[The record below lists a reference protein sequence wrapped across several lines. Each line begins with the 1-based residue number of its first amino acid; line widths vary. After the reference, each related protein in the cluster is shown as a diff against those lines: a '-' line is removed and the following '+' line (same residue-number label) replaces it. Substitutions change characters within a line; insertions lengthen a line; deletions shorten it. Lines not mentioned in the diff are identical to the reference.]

1 MIKKNY
7 IFILLI
13 SLIVTLIYFFSS
25 AKNMNE
31 DVIIIIDSNL
41 GDYRMVPDDKGGL
54 TIYDLKIHT
63 KYYR

>member
-54 TIYDLKIHT
+54 TIYDLKILDE
-63 KYYR
+63 

>member
-31 DVIIIIDSNL
+31 DAIIIIDSNI

-54 TIYDLKIHT
+54 TIYDLKILDE
-63 KYYR
+63 

>member
-7 IFILLI
+7 IVILLI
-13 SLIVTLIYFFSS
+13 SLILTLIYFFSL

-31 DVIIIIDSNL
+31 DAIILIDSNL

-54 TIYDLKIHT
+54 TIYDLKILDE
-63 KYYR
+63 

>member
-13 SLIVTLIYFFSS
+13 SLIVALIYFFSS

-31 DVIIIIDSNL
+31 DAIILIDSNL

-54 TIYDLKIHT
+54 TIYDLKILDE
-63 KYYR
+63 

>member
-13 SLIVTLIYFFSS
+13 SLIVALIYFYSS

-31 DVIIIIDSNL
+31 DAIIIIDSNL

-54 TIYDLKIHT
+54 TIYDLKILDE
-63 KYYR
+63 

>member
-13 SLIVTLIYFFSS
+13 SLIVTLIYFYSS
-25 AKNMNE
+25 VKNMNE
-31 DVIIIIDSNL
+31 DEIILIDSNL

-54 TIYDLKIHT
+54 TIYDLKILDE
-63 KYYR
+63 

>member
-31 DVIIIIDSNL
+31 DAIIIIDSNL

-54 TIYDLKIHT
+54 TIYDLKILDE
-63 KYYR
+63 

>member
-13 SLIVTLIYFFSS
+13 SLIVTLIYIFSS

-31 DVIIIIDSNL
+31 DAIILIDSNL

-54 TIYDLKIHT
+54 TIYDLKILDE
-63 KYYR
+63 

>member
-13 SLIVTLIYFFSS
+13 SLIITLIYFFSS

-31 DVIIIIDSNL
+31 DAIILIDSNL

-54 TIYDLKIHT
+54 TIYDLKILDE
-63 KYYR
+63 

>member
-7 IFILLI
+7 IVILLF
-13 SLIVTLIYFFSS
+13 SLIVTLIYYFSS

-31 DVIIIIDSNL
+31 DAIILIDSNL

-54 TIYDLKIHT
+54 TIYDLKILDE
-63 KYYR
+63 

>member
-31 DVIIIIDSNL
+31 DAIILIDSNL
-41 GDYRMVPDDKGGL
+41 GDYRIVPEDKGGL
-54 TIYDLKIHT
+54 TIYDLKILDE
-63 KYYR
+63 

>member
-13 SLIVTLIYFFSS
+13 FLIVTLIYFFSS
-25 AKNMNE
+25 AKNINE
-31 DVIIIIDSNL
+31 DAIILIDSNL

-54 TIYDLKIHT
+54 TIYDLKILDE
-63 KYYR
+63 

>member
-7 IFILLI
+7 IVILLI
-13 SLIVTLIYFFSS
+13 SLILSLIYFFSS

-31 DVIIIIDSNL
+31 DAIIIIDSNL

-54 TIYDLKIHT
+54 TIYDLKILDE
-63 KYYR
+63 

>member
-13 SLIVTLIYFFSS
+13 SLIVALIYFFSS

-31 DVIIIIDSNL
+31 DAIILIDSNL
-41 GDYRMVPDDKGGL
+41 GDYRIVPDDKGGL
-54 TIYDLKIHT
+54 TIYDLKILDE
-63 KYYR
+63 

>member
-13 SLIVTLIYFFSS
+13 SLIVTLIYLFSS

-31 DVIIIIDSNL
+31 DAIILIDSNL

-54 TIYDLKIHT
+54 TIYDLKILDE
-63 KYYR
+63 

>member
-7 IFILLI
+7 IVILLF
-13 SLIVTLIYFFSS
+13 SLIVTLIYYFSS

-31 DVIIIIDSNL
+31 DAIIIIDSNL

-54 TIYDLKIHT
+54 TIYDLKILDE
-63 KYYR
+63 

>member
-31 DVIIIIDSNL
+31 DAIIIIDSNL
-41 GDYRMVPDDKGGL
+41 GDYRIVPDDKGGL
-54 TIYDLKIHT
+54 TIYDLKILDE
-63 KYYR
+63 

>member
-13 SLIVTLIYFFSS
+13 SLIVALIYFFSL
-25 AKNMNE
+25 AKNMNQ
-31 DVIIIIDSNL
+31 DAIIIIDSNL

-54 TIYDLKIHT
+54 TIYDLKILDE
-63 KYYR
+63 

>member
-31 DVIIIIDSNL
+31 DAIILIDSNL
-41 GDYRMVPDDKGGL
+41 GDYRIVPDDKGGL
-54 TIYDLKIHT
+54 TIYDLKILDE
-63 KYYR
+63 

>member
-13 SLIVTLIYFFSS
+13 SLIITLIYFFSS

-31 DVIIIIDSNL
+31 DAIIIIDSNL

-54 TIYDLKIHT
+54 TIYDLKILDE
-63 KYYR
+63 

>member
-13 SLIVTLIYFFSS
+13 SLIVTLIYFYSS

-31 DVIIIIDSNL
+31 DEIILIDSNL

-54 TIYDLKIHT
+54 TIYDLKILDE
-63 KYYR
+63 

>member
-25 AKNMNE
+25 EKNMNE
-31 DVIIIIDSNL
+31 DVIILIDSNL

-54 TIYDLKIHT
+54 TIYDLKILNE
-63 KYYR
+63 

>member
-7 IFILLI
+7 IFILLF
-13 SLIVTLIYFFSS
+13 SLIVTLIYYFSS

-31 DVIIIIDSNL
+31 DAIILIDSNL

-54 TIYDLKIHT
+54 TIYDLKILDE
-63 KYYR
+63 

>member
-7 IFILLI
+7 IVILLI
-13 SLIVTLIYFFSS
+13 SLIVTLIYFYSS

-31 DVIIIIDSNL
+31 DEIILIDSNL

-54 TIYDLKIHT
+54 TIYDLKILDE
-63 KYYR
+63 

>member
-7 IFILLI
+7 IVILLI

-25 AKNMNE
+25 EKNMNE
-31 DVIIIIDSNL
+31 DAIILIDSNL

-54 TIYDLKIHT
+54 TIYDLKILDE
-63 KYYR
+63 

>member
-13 SLIVTLIYFFSS
+13 SLIVALIYFFSS

-31 DVIIIIDSNL
+31 DAIIIIDSNL

-54 TIYDLKIHT
+54 TIYDLKILDE
-63 KYYR
+63 

>member
-7 IFILLI
+7 IVILLI

-31 DVIIIIDSNL
+31 DAIIIIDSNL

-54 TIYDLKIHT
+54 TIYDLKILDE
-63 KYYR
+63 

>member
-7 IFILLI
+7 IVILLI
-13 SLIVTLIYFFSS
+13 SLILTLIYFFSL

-31 DVIIIIDSNL
+31 EAIILIDSNL

-54 TIYDLKIHT
+54 TIYDLKILDE
-63 KYYR
+63 